1 VLRLTDI
8 ADILVVAA
16 MVWLAIYW
24 IRRARSRL
32 ALSGLGIL
40 VAVFLVARILDLVLT
55 VRILQGFFAA
65 LVLVMVVVFQDD
77 LRRLFE
83 QLAVWSTRRQAER
96 PRGDRVDIICRAV
109 GGLAERRSGA
119 LIVLHGTAPLEP
131 HIAGGIRL
139 DGELSV
145 PLLLSLFDPHSPG
158 HDGAVIVENHR
169 VSRFA
174 VHLPLSTDRDQL
186 DGRGTRHAA
195 ALGLSERCDALC
207 IVVSEEAGTVSVAQ
221 EGRLK
226 TLPPPP
232 VLESLREYL
241 TTGDAEDARA
251 TRPLT
256 SRWLEAAAAL
266 LVAAVFWAVFVPGGA
281 PIEMTRSV
289 PVVVFNLPQD
299 YVLEGVEPTH
309 LSVRVRAPRRSL
321 FLRERELSV
330 RLDAFLAG
338 LGRRTFEVTPVSV
351 EHPPA
356 VTVLDVEPPQVR
368 LRLRKRADAGN

>member
-1 VLRLTDI
+1 
-8 ADILVVAA
+8 
-16 MVWLAIYW
+16 
-24 IRRARSRL
+24 
-32 ALSGLGIL
+32 
-40 VAVFLVARILDLVLT
+40 
-55 VRILQGFFAA
+55 
-65 LVLVMVVVFQDD
+65 
-77 LRRLFE
+77 
-83 QLAVWSTRRQAER
+83 
-96 PRGDRVDIICRAV
+96 
-109 GGLAERRSGA
+109 
-119 LIVLHGTAPLEP
+119 
-131 HIAGGIRL
+131 
-139 DGELSV
+139 
-145 PLLLSLFDPHSPG
+145 
-158 HDGAVIVENHR
+158 
-169 VSRFA
+169 
-174 VHLPLSTDRDQL
+174 
-186 DGRGTRHAA
+186 
-195 ALGLSERCDALC
+195 
-207 IVVSEEAGTVSVAQ
+207 VVSEEAGTVSVAQ